1 MSVAMKQLDPAGEK
15 QEPYALVRFGA
26 PTQTNKNPF
35 YQQMGHARKEESTWW
50 EDMMCLEEEFSTA
63 TMEPGIMCVLM
74 TGTPLERK
82 KDLSAKLWGLIM
94 VIHVYIVE

>member
-1 MSVAMKQLDPAGEK
+1 
-15 QEPYALVRFGA
+15 
-26 PTQTNKNPF
+26 
-35 YQQMGHARKEESTWW
+35 
-50 EDMMCLEEEFSTA
+50 MMCPEEEFSTA

-82 KDLSAKLWGLIM
+82 QDLSAKLWGLIM